1 MAIAVPLF
9 YGLVVSTVDLVLL
22 LFVLALEI
30 IALLHCLAQRP
41 DAFSA
46 IGTLSKGAWLGLM
59 TIGIVLTGLGF
70 VSTFIFFALLAA
82 AIPAVYMLDVRPA
95 LRDAVDGS
103 GPW

>member
-1 MAIAVPLF
+1 MASAAPIF
-9 YGLVVSTVDLVLL
+9 YGFVVTTVDLVLL

-30 IALLHCLAQRP
+30 IALLHCMAQRP

-59 TIGIVLTGLGF
+59 AIGILLTGLGF
-70 VSTFIFFALLAA
+70 VSSFIFFALLAA

>member
-1 MAIAVPLF
+1 MAIAVPIF
-9 YGLVVSTVDLVLL
+9 YGIVVSTVDLVLL
-22 LFVLALEI
+22 LFVFALEI

-59 TIGIVLTGLGF
+59 AIGILLTGLGF